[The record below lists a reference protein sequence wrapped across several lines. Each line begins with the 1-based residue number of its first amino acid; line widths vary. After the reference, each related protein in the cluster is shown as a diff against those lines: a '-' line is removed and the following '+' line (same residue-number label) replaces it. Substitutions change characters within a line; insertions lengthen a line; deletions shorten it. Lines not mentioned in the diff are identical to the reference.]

1 MKINQSS
8 DVYYFWQD
16 AETNTWG
23 VTVADSES
31 DDFSVIKELTFPEL
45 SAITAAENEGGNG
58 EGAAWGD
65 AIVSNDG
72 KRIFV
77 NARNAD
83 KVVVIDTENYE
94 VETILDVGVKRSSTE
109 GNRPVHSFAYGDE
122 LWVHVDGD
130 GGFNVIN
137 QDTLEVSEFIATNTV
152 GTGHGKLLVSPGLGA
167 NTYVTNTREP
177 AVFPINVETRE
188 VSAPIE
194 IAGGNPDIGTHDKG
208 YDPATGLAFF
218 QLTGNNGFSFIDTKT
233 NEVVYDQYPIQGRIT
248 HTPNDEYILILNAGA
263 EENDIGIWN
272 TTLDTH
278 TQPEF
283 DAEVTIGGGVSYSGT
298 EFYQDGNDWE
308 AWIAQTEGDNVA
320 VLDLSTN
327 DIEYIPVGDLT
338 VPEGARHFSR
348 IGEIDEDFF
357 FTYSDEGAKRIDLDT
372 YEVSDGFKLPGQV
385 SRMAVVDTYEPL
397 LAAFNFDW
405 MGQIA
410 GFSVQGE
417 FSYDSNQSYEDGI
430 VREEDLNSFDISFF
444 DPNGNLLKTY
454 EDNHLT
460 FPEFNFAFDTNTK
473 EILQDGAFLEPD
485 GINVGEKTAIGDNE
499 FTGLNLW
506 SRPLLNSLG
515 EVPPPH
521 VHLDDWSDEFNLP
534 LGFGSHEDVAFF
546 TRTTEELI
554 DTGRVGET
562 YVNQLQDS
570 LGKVGQKIKV
580 TSLEPDDSKNLS
592 FEPLFGSIDS
602 ETIEVEGSNRLVF
615 AGDSDDLID
624 ASISSSGNRIYAG
637 SGDDT
642 LILGK
647 KDRVI
652 GGEGDDKFVTVSGG
666 ENTITGGAGA
676 DQFWIA
682 VAEIPDAAN
691 IISDFTSGEDVLGMA
706 GLGIGFEDLT
716 ITQEQ
721 GNALIAVNGSDLAV
735 LKGIEADSLS
745 ADNFAFV

>member
-45 SAITAAENEGGNG
+45 SAITAPENEGGNG

-94 VETILDVGVKRSSTE
+94 VETILDVGD
-109 GNRPVHSFAYGDE
+109 RPVHSFAYGDE

-137 QDTLEVSEFIATNTV
+137 QDTLEVSEFIAANTV
-152 GTGHGKLLVSPGLGA
+152 GTGHGKLLVSEQLGE

-177 AVFPINVETRE
+177 AVFPINLETRE
-188 VSAPIE
+188 VSPPIE

-233 NEVVYDQYPIQGRIT
+233 NEVVYDKVPMLGRIT
-248 HTPNDEYILILNAGA
+248 HTPNDEYILILNAAA

-372 YEVSDGFKLPGQV
+372 YEVSDGFTLPGQV

-397 LAAFNFDW
+397 LAAFNFDLT
-405 MGQIA
+405 GQIA
-410 GFSVQGE
+410 GFTVEGE

-460 FPEFNFAFDTNTK
+460 FPEFNFAFDTNSK
-473 EILQDGAFLEPD
+473 EILQDGAYFGPD
-485 GINVGEKTAIGDNE
+485 GINVGEKTAIKNNE

-506 SRPLLNSLG
+506 SRPTLNPFG

-521 VHLDDWSDEFNLP
+521 VHIDDWSDEFNFP

-546 TRTTEELI
+546 TLTTEELLE
-554 DTGRVGET
+554 TGRVGET

-570 LGKVGQKIKV
+570 LDELGQKIKV
-580 TSLEPDDSKNLS
+580 TSVEPNNPTDES
-592 FEPLFGSIDS
+592 FEPLFGSINGEIID
-602 ETIEVEGSNRLVF
+602 VVGSKQIIF

-624 ASISSSGNRIYAG
+624 ASISSKGGNRIYAG

-647 KDRVI
+647 KDRLI
-652 GGEGDDKFVTVSGG
+652 GGEGNDKFFTVSGG
-666 ENTITGGAGA
+666 ENNVFGGAGA

-691 IISDFTSGEDVLGMA
+691 TISDFTSGEDVLGIA

-716 ITQEQ
+716 ITQQQ
-721 GNALIAVNGSDLAV
+721 GNALIAGLGSDLAV

-745 ADNFAFV
+745 ADNFAFA

>member
-45 SAITAAENEGGNG
+45 SAITALENEGGNG

-83 KVVVIDTENYE
+83 KVVVIDTESYE
-94 VETILDVGVKRSSTE
+94 VETILDVGD
-109 GNRPVHSFAYGDE
+109 RPVHSFVYGDE

-152 GTGHGKLLVSPGLGA
+152 GTGHGKLLVSEELGE

-188 VSAPIE
+188 VSPPIE

-218 QLTGNNGFSFIDTKT
+218 QLTGNNGFSFIDAQT
-233 NEVVYDQYPIQGRIT
+233 NEVVYDKVPMLGRIT
-248 HTPNDEYILILNAGA
+248 HTPNDEYILILNAAA

-298 EFYQDGNDWE
+298 EFYQDGSDWE

-327 DIEYIPVGDLT
+327 DVEYIPVGDLT

-372 YEVSDGFKLPGQV
+372 YEVSDGFTLPGQV

-410 GFSVQGE
+410 GFNVNGE

-444 DPNGNLLKTY
+444 DPNGNLLKAY

-473 EILQDGAFLEPD
+473 EILQDGAYFEPD

-506 SRPLLNSLG
+506 SRPLLNPFG

-521 VHLDDWSDEFNLP
+521 LHVDDWSDEFDLP

-546 TRTTEELI
+546 TLTTEELLE
-554 DTGRVGET
+554 TGRVGET
-562 YVNQLQDS
+562 YVDKIQDS
-570 LGKVGQKIKV
+570 LDEVGQRIKV
-580 TSLEPDDSKNLS
+580 TPVEPDDSSYLS
-592 FEPLFGSIDS
+592 FEPLFGTING
-602 ETIEVEGSNRLVF
+602 ETIEIESSNRLVF

-624 ASISSSGNRIYAG
+624 ASISSKGGNRIYAG

-647 KDRVI
+647 KDRLI
-652 GGEGDDKFVTVSGG
+652 GGEGDDKFFTVSGG
-666 ENTITGGAGA
+666 ENTIAGGAGA

-691 IISDFTSGEDVLGMA
+691 IISDFTSGEDVLGIA
-706 GLGIGFEDLT
+706 GLGISFEDLT
-716 ITQEQ
+716 ITQQQ
-721 GNALIAVNGSDLAV
+721 GNALIAASGSDLAV

-745 ADNFAFV
+745 ADNFAFA

>member
-45 SAITAAENEGGNG
+45 SAITAPENEGGNG

-65 AIVSNDG
+65 AIVSDDG

-94 VETILDVGVKRSSTE
+94 VETILDVGD
-109 GNRPVHSFAYGDE
+109 RPVHSFKYDDE

-137 QDTLEVSEFIATNTV
+137 QDTLEVSEFIAANTV
-152 GTGHGKLLVSPGLGA
+152 GTGHGKLLVSEQLGE

-177 AVFPINVETRE
+177 AVFPINLETRE
-188 VSAPIE
+188 VSPPIE
-194 IAGGNPDIGTHDKG
+194 IGGGNPDIGTHDKG

-233 NEVVYDQYPIQGRIT
+233 NEVVYDKVPMLGRIT
-248 HTPNDEYILILNAGA
+248 HTPNDEYILILNAAA

-272 TTLDTH
+272 TTLETH

-298 EFYQDGNDWE
+298 EFYQDGDDWE
-308 AWIAQTEGDNVA
+308 AWIAQTQGDNVA

-348 IGEIDEDFF
+348 IGEIDNDFF
-357 FTYSDEGAKRIDLDT
+357 FTYSDQGAKRIDLDT
-372 YEVSDGFKLPGQV
+372 YEVSDGFELPGRV

-410 GFSVQGE
+410 GFSVEGQ

-430 VREEDLNSFDISFF
+430 VREEDLKSFDISFF

-460 FPEFNFAFDTNTK
+460 FPEFNFAFDTNTS
-473 EILQDGAFLEPD
+473 EILQDGAFLEAD
-485 GINVGEKTAIGDNE
+485 GINVGEKTAIGEDK

-506 SRPLLNSLG
+506 SRPALNSLG

-521 VHLDDWSDEFNLP
+521 LHFDDWSDEFNLP

-546 TRTTEELI
+546 TRTTQELI
-554 DTGRVGET
+554 DTGRAGET
-562 YVNQLQDS
+562 YVDQLQDS
-570 LGKVGQKIKV
+570 LGEVGQKIEV
-580 TSLEPDDSKNLS
+580 TAVEPNNPTEES
-592 FEPLFGSIDS
+592 FTPLFGTING
-602 ETIEVEGSNRLVF
+602 ETIEVEGSNQIIF
-615 AGDSDDLID
+615 AGDSGDLID

-647 KDRVI
+647 KDRAI
-652 GGEGDDKFVTVSGG
+652 AGEGADKFFATSGG
-666 ENTITGGAGA
+666 ENTMTGGAGA

-691 IISDFTSGEDVLGMA
+691 TITDFMSGEDVLGIA
-706 GLGIGFEDLT
+706 ALGIGFEDLN
-716 ITQEQ
+716 ITQQE
-721 GNALIAVNGSDLAV
+721 NNTLIAVNGSDLAV
-735 LKGIEADSLS
+735 LKGIEPDSLS